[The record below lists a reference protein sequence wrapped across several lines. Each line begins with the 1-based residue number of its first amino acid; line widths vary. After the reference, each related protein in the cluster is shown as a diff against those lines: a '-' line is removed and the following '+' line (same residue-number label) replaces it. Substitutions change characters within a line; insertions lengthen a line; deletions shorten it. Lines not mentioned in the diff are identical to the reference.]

1 MKGVLMIDM
10 TDADKIITLVC
21 VCKEPVCICVYIE
34 HLKKDTWVIEVTVLM
49 YLMIRSFSLPKTEEE
64 KRKWKR
70 NRILSAKAIQRGVT
84 WKEW

>member
-10 TDADKIITLVC
+10 TDTDKIITLVC

-49 YLMIRSFSLPKTEEE
+49 YLMIRSFSLPCNKTEEE
-64 KRKWKR
+64 KR
-70 NRILSAKAIQRGVT
+70 NV
-84 WKEW
+84 KEIEF